1 MKMVDTGKYFRIL
14 PEDDVDVNM
23 LLGVRQKKD
32 DRWLQ
37 VENNVVNRIVLGLY
51 KPPTINPGLQHAE
64 GLKEY
69 QRHDVAKMISGTS
82 ILNANPMGL
91 GKTVEAIIA
100 MRELGVQNAL
110 IIVPKSI
117 LLQWQD
123 QIAYWW
129 PQMHD
134 RVNVLPSTY
143 PRNCIAL
150 INYEKLL
157 NQQTLTKLK
166 GFKWDVIICDEAHRI
181 KNHKSKRTMAV
192 KSIPST
198 YRWALTGT
206 PILNKPDD
214 LWSLLHFLDQQYSG
228 NSYWNF
234 VNYFCEIEEGFW
246 GRKILGLTDD
256 PAKVAV
262 LNHMLSSMSIRNY
275 IQVASG
281 KTQSTVRVP
290 MGPKQKALYK
300 NVKELVLDSL
310 PEGLTIANGAV
321 QTLRLQQV
329 TSWPGLF
336 EAKVHGAKFEWI
348 RDLLEDN
355 PEEKIVVFARF
366 EKSAKALKSFLND
379 LKFRAEV
386 YTGKQ
391 DIEQKNASL
400 NAFIEDPNC
409 RALIGTI
416 GALGQGVDG
425 LQKASRT
432 VVFLDRDWSPELM
445 NQAEDRLNR
454 MGQPYPVAVYY
465 LECAKSFDQYVG
477 KINASKIE
485 DIRRALSS
493 EE

>member
-262 LNHMLSSMSIRNY
+262 LNHML
-275 IQVASG
+275 
-281 KTQSTVRVP
+281 
-290 MGPKQKALYK
+290 
-300 NVKELVLDSL
+300 
-310 PEGLTIANGAV
+310 
-321 QTLRLQQV
+321 
-329 TSWPGLF
+329 
-336 EAKVHGAKFEWI
+336 
-348 RDLLEDN
+348 
-355 PEEKIVVFARF
+355 
-366 EKSAKALKSFLND
+366 
-379 LKFRAEV
+379 
-386 YTGKQ
+386 
-391 DIEQKNASL
+391 
-400 NAFIEDPNC
+400 
-409 RALIGTI
+409 
-416 GALGQGVDG
+416 
-425 LQKASRT
+425 
-432 VVFLDRDWSPELM
+432 
-445 NQAEDRLNR
+445 
-454 MGQPYPVAVYY
+454 
-465 LECAKSFDQYVG
+465 
-477 KINASKIE
+477 
-485 DIRRALSS
+485 
-493 EE
+493 